1 MNGETVGE
9 LEYETDR
16 SRFLGRGRETRQSA
30 AIADGRKLSNTV
42 GSVLDPIISLRRT
55 VRIAPGNTAHLV
67 FTTIAAQ
74 TREQVLDIAD
84 RYRDARAFDRTLTLA
99 WTHAQVQLHHLG
111 IGPDESQLFQR
122 LANAVIYPEAPL
134 RPTSDQLARTNVDI
148 TTLWSLGISGDLPI
162 ILAVIDN
169 EEDVEVIR
177 QLLRAHEY
185 WRMKQLSADLVI
197 VNEKPPSYNQ
207 DFQGSLEALV
217 HGSQLRLSPDSGNTR
232 GRIFLVRGDLITPQT
247 RAELQNVARVLIIG
261 RRGTLAEQIGRSQLQ
276 ARETSIAP
284 ARRRTRAAKSA
295 DLPRPELDL
304 EFFNGI
310 GGFDKNGREY
320 VTVLSEGLRTPEPWV
335 NVIANPISAFWFP
348 NPVPASRGR

>member
-1 MNGETVGE
+1 M
-9 LEYETDR
+9 
-16 SRFLGRGRETRQSA
+16 
-30 AIADGRKLSNTV
+30 
-42 GSVLDPIISLRRT
+42 
-55 VRIAPGNTAHLV
+55 
-67 FTTIAAQ
+67 
-74 TREQVLDIAD
+74 LDIAD

-111 IGPDESQLFQR
+111 IGSDEAQLFQR
-122 LANAVIYPEAPL
+122 LANVVIYPEASL
-134 RPTSDQLARTNVDI
+134 RAASDQLGRVNLDI
-148 TTLWSLGISGDLPI
+148 STLWSLGISGDLPI

-169 EEDVEVIR
+169 EEDVDTIR

-232 GRIFLVRGDLITPQT
+232 GRIFLLRGDLISSQT
-247 RAELQNVARVLIIG
+247 RAQLQNFARVLVVG
-261 RRGTLAEQIGRSQLQ
+261 RRGTLSEQLGRSQSIG
-276 ARETSIAP
+276 AIREPLVAP
-284 ARRRTRAAKSA
+284 ARRRTRQAKSP
-295 DLPRPELDL
+295 DKPVPDLDL

-320 VTVLSEGLRTPEPWV
+320 AIVLGEGLGARRSLTGHHDCQPGLW
-335 NVIANPISAFWFP
+335 IFWFP
-348 NPVPASRGR
+348 NPDPVLRAVAEQLHENQLTPWSNEHLSDPSGRGLLRS